1 MMKIMIPSQKM
12 VKKNVISVI
21 SEDNY
26 IDNNEKINDD
36 NLITVKVCFLFN
48 NLLLI

>member
-1 MMKIMIPSQKM
+1 VINIDSITENGQK
-12 VKKNVISVI
+12 NVI

-36 NLITVKVCFLFN
+36 NLITAKVCFFN
-48 NLLLI
+48 LIPSSYIKPM